1 MILYE
6 HNARY
11 APAARAREEVIQMN
25 VVLNSDDAK
34 RIKKL
39 LAIADFMPDRHYTIE
54 ITGMGGDRINVYNV
68 TDYEIAELHRRGATK
83 LIRGVTRGTAK
94 HDIFEVY

>member
-1 MILYE
+1 
-6 HNARY
+6 
-11 APAARAREEVIQMN
+11 MN
-25 VVLNSDDAK
+25 VVLDSDDAK

-39 LAIADFMPDRHYTIE
+39 LLIADFMPEYHYTIE
-54 ITGMGGDRINVYNV
+54 LTDAGRDRINTYDA
-68 TDYEIAELHRRGATK
+68 TDYEIAKIHKRGATK